1 MVDIKAKEKLR
12 NKVNKVVEQRMKA
25 TGAKDEKLVR
35 IEINKEMRAK
45 KKEKKASNHE
55 EVEKIKIEV
64 MKTMAGKGKKV
75 IDKAVNKAIAKYYS
89 KLKKSKNPQII
100 LKQKANELIVDVNS
114 QLWCP
119 SDQGWWDEECQL
131 KFEEVE
137 LLAAMWEINLLKA
150 PQNFGK
156 LYPAVCKKYF
166 DFLAKKRFNST
177 TESEDKN
184 TADKV
189 KKSKSALQKK
199 FEEKKAQNTDPQ
211 KNDKDILK
219 EVLDEMNKKEK
230 DANLKNLKQ
239 FWKPAH
245 KPFFD
250 QDCRDAYEKISE
262 QAVKMGYD
270 LDSKVGDFK
279 KFKNKNKEECTNYF
293 QLLETKRTGFN
304 AKQKTKLEEK
314 AKSAVKK
321 DDESQAVEVDGN
333 SNKKTKFSEDGDVSE
348 ESPKKKVKIETEADV
363 DETIEKVDKELNKER
378 RKQAKL
384 AKKLKLKAKKEEE
397 GGEEESAK
405 LETTDETPI
414 KKKAP
419 FWKNKKVDGGV
430 EETILDTVAKNTEAA
445 DESATKTSD
454 TAALDVSTVK
464 KSKKKKLKE

>member
-1 MVDIKAKEKLR
+1 
-12 NKVNKVVEQRMKA
+12 MKA

-55 EVEKIKIEV
+55 EVEKIKTEV
-64 MKTMAGKGKKV
+64 KTTMAGKDKKV
-75 IDKAVNKAIAKYYS
+75 IEKSVNKAIAKYYS

-119 SDQGWWDEECQL
+119 SDQGWWDDECQL

-177 TESEDKN
+177 KESEDKN
-184 TADKV
+184 TAEKV

-250 QDCRDAYEKISE
+250 QECRDAYEKISE
-262 QAVKMGYD
+262 QGVKMGYD

-279 KFKNKNKEECTNYF
+279 KFKNKNKEECTKYF

-304 AKQKTKLEEK
+304 AKQKVKLEEK

-321 DDESQAVEVDGN
+321 DDETPAVEVDGN

-384 AKKLKLKAKKEEE
+384 AKK
-397 GGEEESAK
+397 
-405 LETTDETPI
+405 
-414 KKKAP
+414 
-419 FWKNKKVDGGV
+419 V
-430 EETILDTVAKNTEAA
+430 E
-445 DESATKTSD
+445 
-454 TAALDVSTVK
+454 VK
-464 KSKKKKLKE
+464 S

>member
-1 MVDIKAKEKLR
+1 
-12 NKVNKVVEQRMKA
+12 MKA

-55 EVEKIKIEV
+55 EVEKIKTEV
-64 MKTMAGKGKKV
+64 MSTMAGKDKKV

-100 LKQKANELIVDVNS
+100 LKQKANELIVDVNK

-119 SDQGWWDEECQL
+119 SDQGWWDEECQQ

-177 TESEDKN
+177 KESEDKN
-184 TADKV
+184 TAEKV

-250 QDCRDAYEKISE
+250 QECRDAYEKISE
-262 QAVKMGYD
+262 QAVQMGYD

-279 KFKNKNKEECTNYF
+279 KVKNKNKAECTKYF

-321 DDESQAVEVDGN
+321 EEVAIDDNG
-333 SNKKTKFSEDGDVSE
+333 NKKTKLSEDGNVSE

-363 DETIEKVDKELNKER
+363 DKTIEKVDKELNKER

-384 AKKLKLKAKKEEE
+384 AKKLKLKAKKAEE
-397 GGEEESAK
+397 GGEEESVK

-419 FWKNKKVDGGV
+419 FWKKKKVDGGV
-430 EETILDTVAKNTEAA
+430 GETVENVENTSAKKPELA
-445 DESATKTSD
+445 DESATNTS
-454 TAALDVSTVK
+454 DVSTVK
-464 KSKKKKLKE
+464 KSKKIKSKKE